1 MAKYYFSTIK
11 GNSPRFYT
19 AAAILFVFVLGW
31 VAATWYMFTNGIA
44 VTSMTQQVPWGLVI
58 VLFIYFVGL
67 SAGSFIISAISVLFG
82 QTQFKV
88 FSRIAGFTAVLMI
101 VAGLMMLISDWGRPD
116 RILVPFIH
124 VNPRSILSWNAFI
137 YSTYI
142 VNGIL
147 YLWAL
152 FKNNDKYVKMLA
164 ISATALAV
172 GVHSGTG
179 AIFGIING
187 RELFFSSLTPVA
199 FVVSALSSGT
209 GLAIILLVASFKLT
223 KRPFDERLMKELS
236 RLMAGLIIFVIYL
249 MLIEHFVHLYA
260 PEFEEGERYILFSGN
275 GFTWM
280 FWGGL
285 IFMGGIVP
293 VAILLSKLRTSLN
306 WILVAAGLH
315 VVGVLFERMVI
326 VLPGQMLPQPLFYD
340 SEVTSRFQDG
350 VTASYFPNI
359 IEFIQIGGV
368 IAGVVLIYMMGLKLL
383 PLLPRE
389 GKYIKE
395 PKEEPEPE
403 EAPIRDEPQE
413 PEAPPAAAAAPAE

>member
-11 GNSPRFYT
+11 GDSPRFYT
-19 AAAILFVFVLGW
+19 AVAILSLFVLGW
-31 VAATWYMFTNGIA
+31 VVATWYMFSHGIA
-44 VTSMTQQVPWGLVI
+44 VTNMTQQVPWGAVI

-116 RILVPFIH
+116 RILVPFVH

-152 FKNNDKYVKMLA
+152 FKNKETYIKVLA

-209 GLAIILLVASFKLT
+209 GLAIIMLVASFKLT
-223 KRPFDERLMKELS
+223 KRPYDERLMRELS
-236 RLMAGLIIFVIYL
+236 RLMTGLIIFVIYL
-249 MLIEHFVHLYA
+249 MLIEHFVHLYV
-260 PEFEEGERYILFSGN
+260 PEYQEGERFILFGGN
-275 GFTWM
+275 VYTWL

-285 IFMGGIVP
+285 IFLGGLVP
-293 VAILLSKLRTSLN
+293 VAILLSKLGKSLN
-306 WILVAAGLH
+306 WILVASGLH
-315 VVGVLFERMVI
+315 VVGVLCERAVI
-326 VLPGQMLPQPLFYD
+326 VLPGQILPQPLFYD

-350 VTASYFPNI
+350 VTASYFPNF
-359 IEFIQIGGV
+359 IELIQIGGV
-368 IAGVVLIYMMGLKLL
+368 IAGVALIFMMGLKIF

-389 GKYIKE
+389 AVYVKE
-395 PKEEPEPE
+395 PKAEPEPE
-403 EAPIRDEPQE
+403 AVPAGDEPQE